1 LSRRSLQSVLY
12 VDDEPDIREVVEL
25 SLTLAADLKVD
36 SCGSGEQAIKML
48 ATLRPDMVLL
58 DAMMPGLDGPATLA
72 RMRADPRLAGI
83 PVVFLTAKAL
93 PAEIQR
99 FLALGAVA
107 IIPKPFDALRLAEQV
122 QTIWNGLADAG

>member
-1 LSRRSLQSVLY
+1 MSRRPLQSVLY

-25 SLTLAADLKVD
+25 SLALAADLRVE
-36 SCGSGEQAIKML
+36 SCGSGEEALKVMPVV
-48 ATLRPDMVLL
+48 RPDMVLL
-58 DAMMPGLDGPATLA
+58 DVMMPGLDGPGTLA
-72 RMRADPRLAGI
+72 RMRADPALAGI

-107 IIPKPFDALRLAEQV
+107 IIPKPFDALKLAEQV

>member
-1 LSRRSLQSVLY
+1 MNRRALQRVLY

-25 SLTLAADLKVD
+25 SLALAADLTVE
-36 SCGSGEQAIKML
+36 SCGSGEQALKL
-48 ATLRPDMVLL
+48 LPTLRPDLVLL
-58 DAMMPGLDGPATLA
+58 DVMMPGLDGPGTLA
-72 RMRADPRLAGI
+72 RMRADPGLAQI

-107 IIPKPFDALRLAEQV
+107 IIPKPFDALKLAEQV
-122 QTIWNGLADAG
+122 QTIWEGLPDAG

>member
-1 LSRRSLQSVLY
+1 LSRRPLQSVLY

-25 SLTLAADLKVD
+25 SLALAADLKVE
-36 SCGSGEQAIKML
+36 SCGSGEQALSVIPI
-48 ATLRPDMVLL
+48 LRPDLVLL
-58 DAMMPGLDGPATLA
+58 DVMMPGLDGPGTLA
-72 RMRADPRLAGI
+72 RMRADPGLADI

-107 IIPKPFDALRLAEQV
+107 IIAKPFDALKLAEQV
-122 QTIWNGLADAG
+122 QTIWDGLPDAG